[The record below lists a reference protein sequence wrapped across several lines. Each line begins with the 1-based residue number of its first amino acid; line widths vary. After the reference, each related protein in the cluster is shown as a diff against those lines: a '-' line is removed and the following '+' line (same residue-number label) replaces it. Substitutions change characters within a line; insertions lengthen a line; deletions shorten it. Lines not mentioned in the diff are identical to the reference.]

1 MQMVG
6 ADSNSRVQS
15 CISAAR
21 LTLAT
26 PYLTSLVM
34 RECVLGGSMR
44 ATLFF
49 LTITLVIVTS
59 PASAQ
64 STAVFAAAKDA
75 DINASCRIPFAAL
88 QDPKTGKSFAISAL
102 LNENAR
108 LAENLRHRYIV
119 ADLNSTDENG
129 NCRGVQEYFTPVGEL
144 SEFPRLRAIAAARK
158 TDVASL
164 AKESV
169 EALAASE
176 ESPGD
181 SAELAL
187 ELEDL
192 QNYLQQV
199 QRYKTDPVVKPSV
212 VHGYCVGQTL
222 SLCELV
228 DGQPKLVY
236 RFVTS
241 SLRNGPPPLYRYYS
255 PINVIS
261 SRNWSSDRRYSP
273 ADARR
278 DTRMGGGYGRIV
290 SFLNGGNPIEMPNFM
305 HFVPAAGYSGLS
317 GNGIHQIAGGL
328 DSGGTFGAPVSL
340 GCIRLN
346 KFQSKLAR
354 WWTPSEAK
362 FFVYFE
368 SHRYRAFGDAASGR
382 AKGFRAPQD
391 ADIEIAAAPPR
402 PAHRIVSTRATNT
415 FAPFGF
421 FYFARTLAR

>member
-1 MQMVG
+1 
-6 ADSNSRVQS
+6 
-15 CISAAR
+15 
-21 LTLAT
+21 
-26 PYLTSLVM
+26 
-34 RECVLGGSMR
+34 MR
-44 ATLFF
+44 ASLFLWAIAF
-49 LTITLVIVTS
+49 VIATS
-59 PASAQ
+59 PVRAE
-64 STAVFAAAKDA
+64 STATFAAGKDA
-75 DINASCRIPFAAL
+75 DINASCRIPFEGL
-88 QDPKTGKSFAISAL
+88 KDPKTGKPFALSAL
-102 LNENAR
+102 LNENGK
-108 LAENLRHRYIV
+108 LAENLRQRYIV

-158 TDVASL
+158 TDIAAL

-169 EALAASE
+169 EALVASE
-176 ESPGD
+176 QSPSDPAG
-181 SAELAL
+181 LAL

-199 QRYKTDPVVKPSV
+199 QRYKTDPVGKPSV

-222 SLCELV
+222 SLCEIV

-241 SLRNGPPPLYRYYS
+241 SLRNGPPPPHYYA
-255 PINVIS
+255 PVNVVN

-278 DTRMGGGYGRIV
+278 DVRMGGGTARIV
-290 SFLNGGNPIEMPNFM
+290 PFLNGGHPIEMPNFM
-305 HFVPAAGYSGLS
+305 HFGPVTGYSGSS
-317 GNGIHQIAGGL
+317 GNGIHEIAGGL

-354 WWTPSEAK
+354 WWTPSQAK

-368 SHRYRAFGDAASGR
+368 PNRYRAFGDAATGR

-391 ADIEIAAAPPR
+391 PEMEIAAAAPKPT
-402 PAHRIVSTRATNT
+402 HRIVSSRARNT

-421 FYFARTLAR
+421 FYFAGTLH

>member
-1 MQMVG
+1 VT
-6 ADSNSRVQS
+6 
-15 CISAAR
+15 SAAGKH
-21 LTLAT
+21 
-26 PYLTSLVM
+26 P
-34 RECVLGGSMR
+34 
-44 ATLFF
+44 
-49 LTITLVIVTS
+49 
-59 PASAQ
+59 
-64 STAVFAAAKDA
+64 
-75 DINASCRIPFAAL
+75 DINASCRIPFEAL
-88 QDPKTGKSFAISAL
+88 KDPKTGQSFSLSAL
-102 LNENAR
+102 LNEKAE
-108 LAENLRHRYIV
+108 LAENLRQRYLV

-169 EALAASE
+169 EALVASE
-176 ESPGD
+176 ERPGD
-181 SAELAL
+181 SAGLAL

-222 SLCELV
+222 SLCEIV

-241 SLRNGPPPLYRYYS
+241 SLRNGPPPLRYYS

-273 ADARR
+273 ADAHR
-278 DTRMGGGYGRIV
+278 DMRMGGGYARIV
-290 SFLNGGNPIEMPNFM
+290 PFLNGGHPIEMPNFM
-305 HFVPAAGYSGLS
+305 RFVPAGGYSGSS

-346 KFQSKLAR
+346 KFQAKLAR
-354 WWTPSEAK
+354 WWTPTEAK

-368 SHRYRAFGDAASGR
+368 PNRYHAFADAVSGR
-382 AKGFRAPQD
+382 AKGFRDAQD
-391 ADIEIAAAPPR
+391 PEKDIAAAPAK
-402 PAHRIVSTRATNT
+402 PAYRVVSNAKST

-421 FYFARTLAR
+421 FYFARAQAR